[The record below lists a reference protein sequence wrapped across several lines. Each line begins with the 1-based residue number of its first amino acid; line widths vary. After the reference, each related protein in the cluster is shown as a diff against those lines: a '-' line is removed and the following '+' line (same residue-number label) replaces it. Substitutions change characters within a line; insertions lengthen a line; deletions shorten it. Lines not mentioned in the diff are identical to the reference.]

1 MKYLILA
8 GIIGLLSGIANFIF
22 GTVLNLIM
30 QVNMDLV
37 PINLVFLPLVG
48 VFIVFLYQKYGKQS
62 NLGFKVCFHAME
74 GLEEVP
80 NHHGPLM
87 ILTTWIGHLFG
98 ASVGRE
104 GVAVQMGATI
114 ADYLAR
120 LPRFNISQIDRKRLI
135 GAGMASGFAALFGT
149 PISGIFFAKEMTK
162 IKFNDFKF
170 IFITAIAAFVGN
182 FVTTTLGLNHFH
194 VHIES
199 GQLDFS
205 IIIVIKLIIIGG
217 LLSLLGHTFAS
228 LLAFLKQFFA
238 QKLPNPYIRIFTMSI
253 ILSLGLYLIG
263 DGRYIS
269 LGTNLINDSFYN
281 PQSILYFDCLFK
293 LLFTTFTISIGF
305 QGGEVTPLFSIG
317 ATFGVVIATLF
328 NLPVLP
334 IAACSYAM
342 MFGSA
347 TSAYFSAFFIALEVF
362 GLNILFPLIIISL
375 SAYVFRFK
383 TSIYPI

>member
-87 ILTTWIGHLFG
+87 IFTTWLGHLFG

-114 ADYLAR
+114 ADNLAR
-120 LPRFNISQIDRKRLI
+120 LPRFNISQMDRKRLI

-149 PISGIFFAKEMTK
+149 PIAGIFFAKEMTK

-170 IFITAIAAFVGN
+170 IFITVIAAFVGN

-205 IIIVIKLIIIGG
+205 ILIVIKLIIIGG

-342 MFGSA
+342 MFGAA

-375 SAYVFRFK
+375 SAYVLRFK

>member
-37 PINLVFLPLVG
+37 SINLVFLPLVG

-87 ILTTWIGHLFG
+87 IFTTWLGHLFG

-114 ADYLAR
+114 ADNLAR
-120 LPRFNISQIDRKRLI
+120 LPRFNISQMDRKRLI

-149 PISGIFFAKEMTK
+149 PIAGIFFAKEMTK

-170 IFITAIAAFVGN
+170 IFITVIAAFVGN

-342 MFGSA
+342 MFGAA

-375 SAYVFRFK
+375 SAYVLRFK

>member
-8 GIIGLLSGIANFIF
+8 GIIGLLSGITNFIF

-87 ILTTWIGHLFG
+87 IFTTWLGHLFG

-114 ADYLAR
+114 ADNLAR
-120 LPRFNISQIDRKRLI
+120 LPRFNISQMDRKRLI

-149 PISGIFFAKEMTK
+149 PIAGIFFAKEMTK

-170 IFITAIAAFVGN
+170 IFITVIAAFVGN

-205 IIIVIKLIIIGG
+205 ILIVIKLIIIGG

-238 QKLPNPYIRIFTMSI
+238 QKLPNPYIRIFTLSI

-334 IAACSYAM
+334 IAACSYSM
-342 MFGSA
+342 MFGAA